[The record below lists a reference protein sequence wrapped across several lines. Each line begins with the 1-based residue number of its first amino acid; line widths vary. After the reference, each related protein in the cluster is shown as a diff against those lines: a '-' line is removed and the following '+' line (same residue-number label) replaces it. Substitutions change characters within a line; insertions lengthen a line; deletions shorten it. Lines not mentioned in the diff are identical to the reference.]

1 MNILT
6 IGDVCGSIGCNY
18 LLKILPELKRKENI
32 DCIIVNGENSADG
45 NGITPSSSES
55 LFAAGAD
62 IITGGNHTLRR
73 KEVYDTL
80 DNNDFILR
88 PHNLTDCSIGKGYAE
103 LDLGF
108 IRIAVINLSGR
119 VWMPDCNDPFKTAD
133 MLVEKAKEN
142 GIKTILVDFHA
153 ECTAEKRALAE
164 YLDGRVSAVFGT
176 HTHVQTADE
185 KILKNGTAFITDLG
199 MTGPK
204 DSVLGVKTELSI
216 AKIKDGAPVKFSLA
230 DGKSILNGCI
240 FNIDK
245 TNGKTIAVKRI
256 NIEEQ

>member
-18 LLKILPELKRKENI
+18 LLKVLPIIKKKENI
-32 DCIIVNGENSADG
+32 DCTIVNGENSADG
-45 NGITPSSSES
+45 NGLTPLSAKS

-73 KEVYDTL
+73 KEVYPLL
-80 DNNDFILR
+80 DDNEFLLR
-88 PHNLTDCSIGKGYAE
+88 PDNFSECSAGNGYTE

-108 IRIAVINLSGR
+108 AQLSVINLSGR
-119 VWMPDCNDPFKTAD
+119 VWMPDCDNPFVAAD
-133 MLVEKAKEN
+133 ELIKRASDN
-142 GIKTILVDFHA
+142 GIKIIMIDFHG
-153 ECTAEKRALAE
+153 ECTAEKRAFAE
-164 YLDGRVSAVFGT
+164 YVDGRASAVFGT

-185 KILKNGTAFITDLG
+185 KILKNGTGFITDLG
-199 MTGPK
+199 MVGPL
-204 DSVLGVKTELSI
+204 DSVLGVKAELSI

-230 DGKSILNGCI
+230 DGKCILNACI

-245 TNGKTIAVKRI
+245 NTGKTISVKRI
-256 NIEEQ
+256 SLEE

>member
-1 MNILT
+1 MNILA

-18 LLKILPELKRKENI
+18 LLKVLPIIKKKENI
-32 DCIIVNGENSADG
+32 DCTIVNGENSADG
-45 NGITPSSSES
+45 NGLTPLSAKS

-73 KEVYDTL
+73 KEVYPLL
-80 DNNDFILR
+80 DENDFLLR
-88 PHNLTDCSIGKGYAE
+88 PDNFSECSIGSGYAE

-108 IRIAVINLSGR
+108 AQLSVINLSGR
-119 VWMPDCNDPFKTAD
+119 VWMPDCDNPFAAADELIKRAND
-133 MLVEKAKEN
+133 N
-142 GIKTILVDFHA
+142 GIKIIMIDFHG
-153 ECTAEKRALAE
+153 ECTAEKRAFAE
-164 YLDGRVSAVFGT
+164 YVDGRASAVFGT

-185 KILKNGTAFITDLG
+185 KVLKNGTGFITDLG
-199 MTGPK
+199 MVGPL

-230 DGKSILNGCI
+230 DGKCILNACI

-245 TNGKTIAVKRI
+245 NTGKTVSVKRI
-256 NIEEQ
+256 SIEE